1 MTPVGKILV
10 FVNLVFSLFVGAM
23 GLMVFTADT
32 NKNTEIVKVQ
42 REREVLKAS
51 NTTYQEENKS
61 LQEDKASSGKEKEV
75 EIAKLKAEVEDF
87 KRVKGDLDKKYEKK
101 EEELLAK
108 DRLLMTTLAESSR
121 RQETNSQMSEI
132 LKAEVKRNADISKDL
147 EQTRAKEIS
156 ERISAQTFKST
167 NERLEVQLREMAK
180 DMERAKTGGTSA
192 LAQVNKA
199 SKNPPP
205 DNIEGM
211 VKVADASGLI
221 KISIGSDA
229 GLTKGHT
236 LEVFRLSAVAT
247 QSKYL
252 GTVRILEV
260 TPNEAV
266 AQPVK
271 PLSDK
276 PIAGD
281 RVASRILGS

>member
-10 FVNLVFSLFVGAM
+10 FVNLIFSLFVGAM

-32 NKNTEIVKVQ
+32 NKNAEIVKVQ

-51 NTTYQEENKS
+51 NTTYQEENKT
-61 LQEDKASSGKEKEV
+61 LQESGSSSVKEKEV
-75 EIAKLKAEVEDF
+75 EIAKLKTDLEDF
-87 KRVKGDLDKKYEKK
+87 KRVKDDLDKKYNEASKKLNEKDIV
-101 EEELLAK
+101 LQTAV
-108 DRLLMTTLAESSR
+108 AESSR
-121 RQETNSQMSEI
+121 RQEQNAQMSEI
-132 LKAEVKRNADISKDL
+132 LKAEVKRNSEISAQL
-147 EQTRAKEIS
+147 EQTRAKEIA

-180 DMERAKTGGTSA
+180 DMERAKVGGTSA
-192 LAQVNKA
+192 LTQINKA

>member
-1 MTPVGKILV
+1 M
-10 FVNLVFSLFVGAM
+10 
-23 GLMVFTADT
+23 
-32 NKNTEIVKVQ
+32 
-42 REREVLKAS
+42 
-51 NTTYQEENKS
+51 
-61 LQEDKASSGKEKEV
+61 
-75 EIAKLKAEVEDF
+75 EDF
-87 KRVKGDLDKKYEKK
+87 KRVKDDLDKKYNEASKKLNEKDIV
-101 EEELLAK
+101 LQ
-108 DRLLMTTLAESSR
+108 TSVAESSR
-121 RQETNSQMSEI
+121 RQEQNAQMSEI

>member
-10 FVNLVFSLFVGAM
+10 FVNLIFSLFVGAM

-32 NKNTEIVKVQ
+32 NKNAEIVKVQ

-51 NTTYQEENKS
+51 NTTYQEENKT
-61 LQEDKASSGKEKEV
+61 LQESGSSSVKEKEV

-87 KRVKGDLDKKYEKK
+87 KRVKDDLDKKYNEASKKLNEKDIV
-101 EEELLAK
+101 LQTAV
-108 DRLLMTTLAESSR
+108 AESSR
-121 RQETNSQMSEI
+121 RQEQNAQMSEI
-132 LKAEVKRNADISKDL
+132 LKAEVKRNSEISTLL
-147 EQTRAKEIS
+147 ETRAKEIA

-180 DMERAKTGGTSA
+180 DMERAKAGGTSA
-192 LAQVNKA
+192 LTQVNKA
-199 SKNPPP
+199 TKNPPP

-211 VKVADASGLI
+211 VKVADVSGLI

>member
-1 MTPVGKILV
+1 
-10 FVNLVFSLFVGAM
+10 
-23 GLMVFTADT
+23 
-32 NKNTEIVKVQ
+32 
-42 REREVLKAS
+42 
-51 NTTYQEENKS
+51 
-61 LQEDKASSGKEKEV
+61 
-75 EIAKLKAEVEDF
+75 
-87 KRVKGDLDKKYEKK
+87 
-101 EEELLAK
+101 
-108 DRLLMTTLAESSR
+108 
-121 RQETNSQMSEI
+121 MSEI

-211 VKVADASGLI
+211 VKATDASGLI

-252 GTVRILEV
+252 GTVRILDV

>member
-10 FVNLVFSLFVGAM
+10 FVNLIFSLFVGAM

-32 NKNTEIVKVQ
+32 NKNYEINKVQ
-42 REREVLKAS
+42 RERDVLKAS
-51 NTTYQEENKS
+51 NTTYQEESKALTESSASGIKENEVALSKAKVD
-61 LQEDKASSGKEKEV
+61 LEDV
-75 EIAKLKAEVEDF
+75 
-87 KRVKGDLDKKYEKK
+87 KRRMDDSEKKYNEASKKLNEKDIVLQTSVA
-101 EEELLAK
+101 ELN
-108 DRLLMTTLAESSR
+108 R
-121 RQETNSQMSEI
+121 RQELNNQMREI
-132 LKAEVKRNADISKDL
+132 LKAEVKRNSDITKEL
-147 EQTRAKEIS
+147 EQTRSKEIS
-156 ERISAQTFKST
+156 ESISAQTYRAT
-167 NERLEVQLREMAK
+167 NERLEVQLRDMAK
-180 DMERAKTGGTSA
+180 DFERVKSGGTSA

-211 VKVADASGLI
+211 VKDAAASGLI

-229 GLTKGHT
+229 GLAKGHT
-236 LEVFRLSAVAT
+236 LEMFRLSAVAS

-266 AQPVK
+266 AQPVR
-271 PLSDK
+271 PLADK
-276 PIAGD
+276 PIVGD

>member
-61 LQEDKASSGKEKEV
+61 LQEDKASSVKEKEV
-75 EIAKLKAEVEDF
+75 EIAKLKMEVEDF

>member
-1 MTPVGKILV
+1 MGQTQRIELSIG
-10 FVNLVFSLFVGAM
+10 NLRRYALLRKPRNYSKPCALLIMLHGA
-23 GLMVFTADT
+23 GGTAAWTLDE
-32 NKNTEIVKVQ
+32 TE
-42 REREVLKAS
+42 
-51 NTTYQEENKS
+51 
-61 LQEDKASSGKEKEV
+61 
-75 EIAKLKAEVEDF
+75 
-87 KRVKGDLDKKYEKK
+87 LDKFADEKDIV
-101 EEELLAK
+101 LQTAV
-108 DRLLMTTLAESSR
+108 AESSR
-121 RQETNSQMSEI
+121 RQEQNAQMSEI
-132 LKAEVKRNADISKDL
+132 LKAEVIRN
-147 EQTRAKEIS
+147 KEIS
-156 ERISAQTFKST
+156 KKLEDTRAEEINQRIAAQTFKST

-180 DMERAKTGGTSA
+180 DMERTKSGGSSA
-192 LAQVNKA
+192 LTQVNKA

-229 GLTKGHT
+229 GLIKGHT
-236 LEVFRLSAVAT
+236 LEVFRLSSVAT

>member
-10 FVNLVFSLFVGAM
+10 FVNLIFSLFVGAM

-32 NKNTEIVKVQ
+32 NKNAEIVKVQ

-51 NTTYQEENKS
+51 NTTYQEENKT
-61 LQEDKASSGKEKEV
+61 LQESGSSSVKEKEV
-75 EIAKLKAEVEDF
+75 EIVKLKTDIEDF
-87 KRVKGDLDKKYEKK
+87 KRVKDDLDKKFNEASKKLNEKDIV
-101 EEELLAK
+101 LQTAV
-108 DRLLMTTLAESSR
+108 AESSR
-121 RQETNSQMSEI
+121 RQEQNAQMSEI
-132 LKAEVKRNADISKDL
+132 LKAEVKRNSDISKEL
-147 EQTRAKEIS
+147 EQTRSKEIS
-156 ERISAQTFKST
+156 ERIAAQTFKST

-180 DMERAKTGGTSA
+180 DFERTKSGGTSA
-192 LAQVNKA
+192 LAQTNKA

-276 PIAGD
+276 PMAGD

>member
-32 NKNTEIVKVQ
+32 NKNAEIVKVQ

-87 KRVKGDLDKKYEKK
+87 KRVKDDLDKKYNEASKKLNEKDIV
-101 EEELLAK
+101 LQTAV
-108 DRLLMTTLAESSR
+108 AESSR
-121 RQETNSQMSEI
+121 RQEQNAQMSEI

-147 EQTRAKEIS
+147 EQMRAKEIS

-180 DMERAKTGGTSA
+180 DMERAKAGGTSA
-192 LAQVNKA
+192 LTQVNKA

-211 VKVADASGLI
+211 VKATDASGLI

-252 GTVRILEV
+252 GTVRILDV

>member
-32 NKNTEIVKVQ
+32 NKNAEVVKVQ

-51 NTTYQEENKS
+51 NTTYQEENKT
-61 LQEDKASSGKEKEV
+61 LQESSSSSVKEKEV
-75 EIAKLKAEVEDF
+75 EIAKLTTDIEDF
-87 KRVKGDLDKKYEKK
+87 KRVKDDLDKKYNEASKKLNEKDIV
-101 EEELLAK
+101 LQTAV
-108 DRLLMTTLAESSR
+108 AESSR
-121 RQETNSQMSEI
+121 RQEQNAQMSEI
-132 LKAEVKRNADISKDL
+132 LKAEVKRNSDITKEL
-147 EQTRAKEIS
+147 EQTRSKEIS

-180 DMERAKTGGTSA
+180 DFERTKSGGTSA
-192 LAQVNKA
+192 LSQTNKA

-229 GLTKGHT
+229 GLIKGHT
-236 LEVFRLSAVAT
+236 LEVFRLSAIAT

>member
-101 EEELLAK
+101 EEELQAK
-108 DRLLMTTLAESSR
+108 DRLLKTTLAESVL
-121 RQETNSQMSEI
+121 RQEQNAQMSEI
-132 LKAEVKRNADISKDL
+132 LKAEVIRN
-147 EQTRAKEIS
+147 KEIS
-156 ERISAQTFKST
+156 KKLEETRSEEIKQRIEAQTFKST

-252 GTVRILEV
+252 GTVRILDV

>member
-180 DMERAKTGGTSA
+180 DMERSKSGGTSA

>member
-10 FVNLVFSLFVGAM
+10 FVNLIFSLFVGAM

-32 NKNTEIVKVQ
+32 NKNAEIVKVQ

-51 NTTYQEENKS
+51 NITYQEENKT
-61 LQEDKASSGKEKEV
+61 LQESGSSSVKEKEV
-75 EIAKLKAEVEDF
+75 EIAKLKTDIEDF
-87 KRVKGDLDKKYEKK
+87 KRVKDDLDKKYNEASKKLNEKDIV
-101 EEELLAK
+101 LQTAV
-108 DRLLMTTLAESSR
+108 AESSR
-121 RQETNSQMSEI
+121 RQEQNAQMSEI
-132 LKAEVKRNADISKDL
+132 LKAEVKRNSEISKEL
-147 EQTRAKEIS
+147 EQTRAKEIA

-192 LAQVNKA
+192 LAQINKA

>member
-87 KRVKGDLDKKYEKK
+87 KRVKDDLDKKYNEASKKLNEKDIV
-101 EEELLAK
+101 LQTAV
-108 DRLLMTTLAESSR
+108 AESSR
-121 RQETNSQMSEI
+121 RQEQNAQMSEI

-180 DMERAKTGGTSA
+180 DMERAKAGGTSA

>member
-87 KRVKGDLDKKYEKK
+87 KRVKDDLDKKYNEASKKLNEKDIV
-101 EEELLAK
+101 LQTAV
-108 DRLLMTTLAESSR
+108 AESSR
-121 RQETNSQMSEI
+121 RQEQNAQMSEI

-180 DMERAKTGGTSA
+180 DMERAKAGGTSA
-192 LAQVNKA
+192 LTQVNKA

-211 VKVADASGLI
+211 VKATDASGLI

-252 GTVRILEV
+252 GTVRILDV

>member
-10 FVNLVFSLFVGAM
+10 FVNLIFSLFVGAM

-32 NKNTEIVKVQ
+32 NKNAEIVKVQ

-61 LQEDKASSGKEKEV
+61 IQEDKSSTLKEKEV
-75 EIAKLKAEVEDF
+75 DIANLNMKVEDF
-87 KRVKGDLDKKYEKK
+87 KREKDELVKKFNEASKKLNEQDIV
-101 EEELLAK
+101 LQTAV
-108 DRLLMTTLAESSR
+108 AESSR
-121 RQETNSQMSEI
+121 RQEQNSQMSEI
-132 LKAEVKRNADISKDL
+132 LKAEVIRN
-147 EQTRAKEIS
+147 KEIS
-156 ERISAQTFKST
+156 KKLEDTRAEEINQRIAAQTFKST

-180 DMERAKTGGTSA
+180 DMERTKSGGSSA
-192 LAQVNKA
+192 LTQVNKA

-211 VKVADASGLI
+211 VKATDASGLI

-229 GLTKGHT
+229 GLIKGHT

>member
-32 NKNTEIVKVQ
+32 NKNAEIVKVQ

-61 LQEDKASSGKEKEV
+61 LQESTSSSVKEKEV
-75 EIAKLKAEVEDF
+75 EISKIKTDLEDS
-87 KRVKGDLDKKYEKK
+87 KRVKDDLDKKYNEAMKKLNEKDIV
-101 EEELLAK
+101 LQTAV
-108 DRLLMTTLAESSR
+108 AESSR
-121 RQETNSQMSEI
+121 RQEQNAQMSEI
-132 LKAEVKRNADISKDL
+132 LKAEVKRNSEISKEL

-156 ERISAQTFKST
+156 ERISAQTFRST

-180 DMERAKTGGTSA
+180 DFERAKTGGSSA
-192 LAQVNKA
+192 LAQSNKA

>member
-10 FVNLVFSLFVGAM
+10 FVNLIFSLFVGAM

-32 NKNTEIVKVQ
+32 NKNAEIVKVQ

-51 NTTYQEENKS
+51 NTTYQEENKT
-61 LQEDKASSGKEKEV
+61 LQESGSSSVKEKEV
-75 EIAKLKAEVEDF
+75 EIAKLKMDVEDF
-87 KRVKGDLDKKYEKK
+87 KRVKDDLDKKYNEASKKLNEKDIV
-101 EEELLAK
+101 LQTAV
-108 DRLLMTTLAESSR
+108 AESSR
-121 RQETNSQMSEI
+121 RQEQNAQMSEI
-132 LKAEVKRNADISKDL
+132 LKAEVIRN
-147 EQTRAKEIS
+147 KEIS
-156 ERISAQTFKST
+156 KKLEDTRAEEINQRIAAQTFKST

-180 DMERAKTGGTSA
+180 DMERTKSGGSSA
-192 LAQVNKA
+192 LTQVNKA

-229 GLTKGHT
+229 GLIKGHT
-236 LEVFRLSAVAT
+236 LEVFRLSSVAT

>member
-61 LQEDKASSGKEKEV
+61 LQEDKASSVKEKEV
-75 EIAKLKAEVEDF
+75 EIAKLKMEVEDF

-101 EEELLAK
+101 EEELQAK
-108 DRLLMTTLAESSR
+108 DRLIKTTLAESVL
-121 RQETNSQMSEI
+121 RQEQNAQMSEI
-132 LKAEVKRNADISKDL
+132 LKAEVIRN
-147 EQTRAKEIS
+147 KEIS
-156 ERISAQTFKST
+156 KKLEDTRADEIKQRIEAQTFKST

-192 LAQVNKA
+192 LAQINKA

>member
-61 LQEDKASSGKEKEV
+61 LQEDKASSVKEKEV
-75 EIAKLKAEVEDF
+75 EIAKLKMEVEDF

-101 EEELLAK
+101 EEELQAK
-108 DRLLMTTLAESSR
+108 DRLIKTTLAESVL
-121 RQETNSQMSEI
+121 RQEQNAQMSEI
-132 LKAEVKRNADISKDL
+132 LKAEVIRN
-147 EQTRAKEIS
+147 KEIS
-156 ERISAQTFKST
+156 KKLEDTRADEIKQRIEAQTFKSI

-192 LAQVNKA
+192 LAQINKA

>member
-1 MTPVGKILV
+1 
-10 FVNLVFSLFVGAM
+10 
-23 GLMVFTADT
+23 
-32 NKNTEIVKVQ
+32 
-42 REREVLKAS
+42 
-51 NTTYQEENKS
+51 
-61 LQEDKASSGKEKEV
+61 
-75 EIAKLKAEVEDF
+75 
-87 KRVKGDLDKKYEKK
+87 
-101 EEELLAK
+101 
-108 DRLLMTTLAESSR
+108 
-121 RQETNSQMSEI
+121 
-132 LKAEVKRNADISKDL
+132 
-147 EQTRAKEIS
+147 
-156 ERISAQTFKST
+156 
-167 NERLEVQLREMAK
+167 
-180 DMERAKTGGTSA
+180 
-192 LAQVNKA
+192 
-199 SKNPPP
+199 
-205 DNIEGM
+205 
-211 VKVADASGLI
+211 LI

>member
-10 FVNLVFSLFVGAM
+10 FVNLIFSLFVGAM

-32 NKNTEIVKVQ
+32 NKNAEIVKVQ
-42 REREVLKAS
+42 RERDVLKAS
-51 NTTYQEENKS
+51 NTTYQEENKT
-61 LQEDKASSGKEKEV
+61 LQESGSSSVKEKEV
-75 EIAKLKAEVEDF
+75 EIAKLKTEVEDF
-87 KRVKGDLDKKYEKK
+87 KRVKDDLDKKYNEASKKLNEKDIV
-101 EEELLAK
+101 LQTAI
-108 DRLLMTTLAESSR
+108 AESSR
-121 RQETNSQMSEI
+121 RQEQNAQMSEI
-132 LKAEVKRNADISKDL
+132 LKAEVRRNSEISTLL

-180 DMERAKTGGTSA
+180 DMERTKSGGTSA
-192 LAQVNKA
+192 LSQVNKA

-211 VKVADASGLI
+211 VNVADSSGLI

-271 PLSDK
+271 PFSDK

>member
-10 FVNLVFSLFVGAM
+10 FVNLIFSLFVGAM

-32 NKNTEIVKVQ
+32 NKNAEIVKVQ

-51 NTTYQEENKS
+51 NTTYQEENKT
-61 LQEDKASSGKEKEV
+61 LQESGSSSVKEKEV
-75 EIAKLKAEVEDF
+75 EIAKLKMEVEDF
-87 KRVKGDLDKKYEKK
+87 KRVKDDLVKKYNEASKKLNEKDIV
-101 EEELLAK
+101 LQTAV
-108 DRLLMTTLAESSR
+108 AESSR
-121 RQETNSQMSEI
+121 RQEQNAQMSEI
-132 LKAEVKRNADISKDL
+132 LKAEVKRNSEISTLL
-147 EQTRAKEIS
+147 EQTRAKEIA
-156 ERISAQTFKST
+156 ERIAAQTFKST

-180 DMERAKTGGTSA
+180 DMERTKSGGSSA
-192 LAQVNKA
+192 LTQVNKA

-229 GLTKGHT
+229 GLIKGHT
-236 LEVFRLSAVAT
+236 LEVFRLSSVAT

>member
-32 NKNTEIVKVQ
+32 NKNMEIIKVQ
-42 REREVLKAS
+42 RERDVLKAS
-51 NTTYQEENKS
+51 NVTYQEENKT
-61 LQEDKASSGKEKEV
+61 LQESGSSSVKEKEV
-75 EIAKLKAEVEDF
+75 EIVKLKTEIEDF
-87 KRVKGDLDKKYEKK
+87 KRVKDDLDKKYNEASKKLNEKDIV
-101 EEELLAK
+101 LQTAV
-108 DRLLMTTLAESSR
+108 AESSR
-121 RQETNSQMSEI
+121 RQEQNDQMREI
-132 LKAEVKRNADISKDL
+132 LKAEVKRNSEISKEL
-147 EQTRAKEIS
+147 ELSRSNEIAQ
-156 ERISAQTFKST
+156 RISAQTFKST
-167 NERLEVQLREMAK
+167 NERLEAQLREMAK
-180 DMERAKTGGTSA
+180 DMERAKSGTTSA

-199 SKNPPP
+199 TKNPPP

-211 VKVADASGLI
+211 VKDANASGLI

-236 LEVFRLSAVAT
+236 LEVFRLSAIAT

-252 GTVRILEV
+252 GTVRILDV

-266 AQPVK
+266 AQPVR
-271 PLSDK
+271 PLADK
-276 PIAGD
+276 PVVGD

>member
-1 MTPVGKILV
+1 
-10 FVNLVFSLFVGAM
+10 
-23 GLMVFTADT
+23 
-32 NKNTEIVKVQ
+32 
-42 REREVLKAS
+42 
-51 NTTYQEENKS
+51 
-61 LQEDKASSGKEKEV
+61 
-75 EIAKLKAEVEDF
+75 
-87 KRVKGDLDKKYEKK
+87 
-101 EEELLAK
+101 
-108 DRLLMTTLAESSR
+108 
-121 RQETNSQMSEI
+121 
-132 LKAEVKRNADISKDL
+132 
-147 EQTRAKEIS
+147 
-156 ERISAQTFKST
+156 
-167 NERLEVQLREMAK
+167 LEVQLREMAK
-180 DMERAKTGGTSA
+180 DMERAKSGGTSA
-192 LAQVNKA
+192 LTQVNKA

-211 VKVADASGLI
+211 VKVADSSGLI

>member
-10 FVNLVFSLFVGAM
+10 FVNLIFSLFVGAM

-32 NKNTEIVKVQ
+32 NKNAEIVKVQ

-51 NTTYQEENKS
+51 NTTYQEENKT
-61 LQEDKASSGKEKEV
+61 LQESGSSSVKEKEV

-87 KRVKGDLDKKYEKK
+87 KRVKDDLDKKYNEASKKLYEKDIV
-101 EEELLAK
+101 LQTAV
-108 DRLLMTTLAESSR
+108 AESSR
-121 RQETNSQMSEI
+121 RQEQNAQMSEI
-132 LKAEVKRNADISKDL
+132 LKAEVKRNSEISTLL
-147 EQTRAKEIS
+147 EQTRAKEIA

-180 DMERAKTGGTSA
+180 DMERAKAGGTSA
-192 LAQVNKA
+192 LTQVNKA
-199 SKNPPP
+199 TKNPPP

-211 VKVADASGLI
+211 VKVADVSGLI

>member
-10 FVNLVFSLFVGAM
+10 FVNLIFSLFVGAM

-32 NKNTEIVKVQ
+32 NKNAEIVKVQ

-51 NTTYQEENKS
+51 NTTYQEENKT
-61 LQEDKASSGKEKEV
+61 LQESGSSSVKEKEV
-75 EIAKLKAEVEDF
+75 EIAKLKTEVEDF
-87 KRVKGDLDKKYEKK
+87 KRVKDDLDKKYNEASKKLNEKDIV
-101 EEELLAK
+101 LQTAV
-108 DRLLMTTLAESSR
+108 AESSR
-121 RQETNSQMSEI
+121 RQEQNAQMSEI
-132 LKAEVKRNADISKDL
+132 LKAEVKRNSEISTLL

-156 ERISAQTFKST
+156 ERIAAQTFKST

-180 DMERAKTGGTSA
+180 DMERAKAGGTSA

-211 VKVADASGLI
+211 VKVADSSGLI

>member
-192 LAQVNKA
+192 LAQINKA

-211 VKVADASGLI
+211 VKATDASGLI

-252 GTVRILEV
+252 GTVRILDV